1 MSSPSRAAAGLAT
14 HAVRPRRRGVWTPY
28 LFLLPYL
35 AVFVLFRFGPI
46 VGGWLISLT
55 RWGIIGTPRWIG
67 IQNYRTLWHD
77 SLFWVSVWNTV
88 AFIAI
93 AGPVLVVGGLSLALL
108 LDQPLRGR
116 GLARTLIFAPYAIM
130 STVVG
135 VLWNWLYDTNFG
147 IINYYLHLLGVP
159 LVAWL
164 TNERVALPA
173 IAITTVWWTVGY
185 NMVIFLAGLQSIPP
199 ELQEAA
205 IMDGASF
212 WQRFRGVTWPLLAPA
227 TFVVVV
233 LTLINSGQVFDQIFV
248 MTAGG
253 PGTAT
258 LTLVQYM
265 YYQAFQS
272 YKLGYG
278 AAIAYVTFFGL
289 LLLTVVLQRFF
300 RREVAD

>member
-1 MSSPSRAAAGLAT
+1 MSSLSRAAAGLAT
-14 HAVRPRRRGVWTPY
+14 HAVRPPRRGVWTPY

-35 AVFVLFRFGPI
+35 SVFVLFRFGPI

-67 IQNYRTLWHD
+67 IQNYQTLWHD

-93 AGPVLVVGGLSLALL
+93 AGPVLVLGGLSLALL

-173 IAITTVWWTVGY
+173 IALTTVWWTVGY

-205 IMDGASF
+205 IIDGASF

-272 YKLGYG
+272 YNLGYG

>member
-1 MSSPSRAAAGLAT
+1 MLAS
-14 HAVRPRRRGVWTPY
+14 HAVHAPRRWVLTPY

-35 AVFVLFRFGPI
+35 VVFILFRFGPI

-55 RWGIIGTPRWIG
+55 RWSIVGAPQWVGIR
-67 IQNYRTLWHD
+67 NYQTLWRD
-77 SLFWVSVWNTV
+77 SLFWESVRNTLE
-88 AFIAI
+88 FIAI
-93 AGPVLVVGGLSLALL
+93 AGPVLVLGGLSLALL

-116 GLARTLIFAPYAIM
+116 GLARTFIFAPYAIM

-135 VLWNWLYDTNFG
+135 VLWNWLYDSNFG

-173 IAITTVWWTVGY
+173 IALTTVWWTVGY
-185 NMVIFLAGLQSIPP
+185 NMVIFLAGLQTIPA

-205 IMDGASF
+205 IIDGATF
-212 WQRFRGVTWPLLAPA
+212 WQRFRRVTWPLLAPT

-233 LTLINSGQVFDQIFV
+233 LTLINTGQVFDQIFV

-265 YYQAFQS
+265 YYQAFQT
-272 YKLGYG
+272 YNLGYG
-278 AAIAYVTFFGL
+278 AAIAYVTFVGL
-289 LLLTVVLQRFF
+289 LLLTFVLQRFF